1 MDSEQKS
8 TEAIRLLLTEEFV
21 DDLDFYQD
29 DEVEFIIKTLSRE
42 QGKFKVIN
50 DLAQYVY
57 GVIQI
62 EDPLYFKVEFINEE
76 DERPTYLSLEGV
88 GVDEFLDAINNNQT
102 LELNENRGINSKGRD
117 KVRD

>member
-8 TEAIRLLLTEEFV
+8 TEGIRLLLTEEFV

-29 DEVEFIIKTLSRE
+29 DEIEFIIKTLSRE
-42 QGKFKVIN
+42 QGKFKVLN

-62 EDPLYFKVEFINEE
+62 EDPVYFKVEFINEE

-102 LELNENRGINSKGRD
+102 LELNENRGINSKERD
-117 KVRD
+117 KVGD